1 MSDASDRR
9 APHASRIPFEGMV
22 EVGGTLGPSFEA
34 QAVNLSEEGMHLRT
48 AYLPEVGQPVTCR
61 FDAGQG
67 MVVVAAGEV
76 LWKDDM
82 GDGGEFGIRF
92 TNLDAASTVSLQR
105 IVGMIEDGQAVN
117 PPTGRKVRLHID
129 GLASPMRARVRG
141 TEGQIV
147 TAYSELGF
155 LQVGKQ
161 LDLEDAGSGSKRP
174 ALIDHVQVEVEHGTR
189 IPQLVVTLRYDD
201 EEAYAAECAE
211 MERMEAE
218 HNGTTNRDAHG
229 SLSPHSI
236 DEMGHDMNHD
246 MNDEMNDD
254 APHQHDMVGAASHD
268 EHDVHVDHA
277 EVGSRGLVAKAAAVD
292 GAHDEEDHQGM
303 AMKSAFARNA
313 AKITPALEKWAKRAK
328 TTMALLAA
336 RASAKR
342 NGAADD
348 VEIPVRRT
356 TAPAPGGGLTT
367 AGRKVIRGEILEE
380 SIHEEPPKPRFAI
393 TKKRAM
399 VGGAIGIA
407 SILCL
412 VAMRKPA
419 PAPVAVVPPAETA
432 AAAAAHAA
440 AAPPPAAASPAMPIA
455 NDPLASAASALG
467 VDPMLDGK
475 PGKVTPFG
483 NGPVTHGNI
492 LKIKMDGPVGRIQGA
507 SQPSGFTVVIPGRK
521 SLDAAGPLASKDPRI
536 AAIRVANETGGA
548 ELTVTFKDGVPNY
561 QVKAHGDTLEMH
573 LAKSG
578 RGGVDKAPEAHAK
591 PHHAKKHH

>member
-9 APHASRIPFEGMV
+9 APNASRIPFEGMV

-82 GDGGEFGIRF
+82 GNGGEFGIRF

-105 IVGMIEDGQAVN
+105 IVGMVEDGVAIH
-117 PPTGRKVRLHID
+117 PPQGRKVRLHID
-129 GLASPMRARVRG
+129 GLASPMRARVKGGEVSR
-141 TEGQIV
+141 TSV
-147 TAYSELGF
+147 TAFSELGF

-161 LDLEDAGSGSKRP
+161 LDLEDAATGSKRP
-174 ALIDHVQVEVEHGTR
+174 ALIDHVQVEVEQGTR

-201 EEAYAAECAE
+201 EEAHAEECAE
-211 MERMEAE
+211 MDRQEASL
-218 HNGTTNRDAHG
+218 NDITGRDPHG

-236 DEMGHDMNHD
+236 DDDMDHDMDHD
-246 MNDEMNDD
+246 VDHD
-254 APHQHDMVGAASHD
+254 APHQPDMISAARQ
-268 EHDVHVDHA
+268 EHA
-277 EVGSRGLVAKAAAVD
+277 ESGSRGLVAKASVVD
-292 GAHDEEDHQGM
+292 DEHDEDAHHGM

-356 TAPAPGGGLTT
+356 TAPAPGGGLHT
-367 AGRKVIRGEILEE
+367 AGRKVIRGEI
-380 SIHEEPPKPRFAI
+380 EEPMLDEPVKPRFAI
-393 TKKRAM
+393 TKKRAV

-419 PAPVAVVPPAETA
+419 PAPVAVAPPAETST
-432 AAAAAHAA
+432 AA
-440 AAPPPAAASPAMPIA
+440 AAPPAPAAAPMPAA
-455 NDPLASAASALG
+455 NVPLATAAAALG
-467 VDPMLDGK
+467 ADPMMDGH

-483 NGPVTHGNI
+483 NGPVTHGNV

-536 AAIRVANETGGA
+536 AAIRVSNETGGA

-573 LAKSG
+573 LAKPG
-578 RGGVDKAPEAHAK
+578 HAGVDKAPEAHVVTHK
-591 PHHAKKHH
+591 KKKHH